1 MCFLWSRASTDLS
14 SFVHCTFVAN
24 LHTRVASQG
33 ASELGIPT
41 LPAVLTE
48 ELAQDNDFLIALYH
62 ILMNVHLVQGVLT
75 CPDTGREFPVTNE
88 IPNMILEEEEC
99 ERVRY

>member
-1 MCFLWSRASTDLS
+1 MLLRK
-14 SFVHCTFVAN
+14 
-24 LHTRVASQG
+24 G
-33 ASELGIPT
+33 AAELGIPT

-48 ELAQDNDFLIALYH
+48 DLAQDNDFLIALYYV
-62 ILMNVHLVQGVLT
+62 LMNVHLVQGVLT
-75 CPDTGREFPVTNE
+75 CPITGRDFPVTNE